1 MSDEQDVPEPPVVP
15 TRRRADHA
23 EHGLSHWVDRFL
35 DRAILGNHW
44 HTAIEGGTWLH
55 GATEEAR
62 MNAENK
68 RRARGIKPS
77 HLDLYAWQESSGKYA
92 QWELKVYGRPVR
104 KGQLQTMVALRRQN
118 IPTGVCET
126 VVEVFYLLRDAGFDL
141 HGNAE
146 NIAIEFHER
155 YLAARR
161 AAPTKKAARARKPE
175 PRASAGFTIAR
186 AHRMGFWKG

>member
-1 MSDEQDVPEPPVVP
+1 MASASRSAFD
-15 TRRRADHA
+15 
-23 EHGLSHWVDRFL
+23 SL
-35 DRAILGNHW
+35 D
-44 HTAIEGGTWLH
+44 GTKLH
-55 GATEEAR
+55 GWLFR
-62 MNAENK
+62 
-68 RRARGIKPS
+68 
-77 HLDLYAWQESSGKYA
+77 SSRSPAKAVIVHY
-92 QWELKVYGRPVR
+92 
-104 KGQLQTMVALRRQN
+104 
-118 IPTGVCET
+118 
-126 VVEVFYLLRDAGFDL
+126 